1 MPAFEAIASTTLGST
16 TTTVTFSSIPATYE
30 HLQLRLYAR
39 AGYTGGPTATLRM
52 RLNSDTGTNYTN
64 HWIYGNGSGAN
75 VAGNISETAYRFLWV
90 PAGTALSNTF
100 GVSIIDILDYA
111 STNKY
116 KTVRSIE
123 GHNTNNNTNG
133 YVFLHSSLWLN
144 TAAVSTLT
152 FTSDETDG
160 FVAGSV
166 FALYGLR
173 SS

>member
-16 TTTVTFSSIPATYE
+16 TTTVTFSSIPDTYE
-30 HLQLRLYAR
+30 HLQLRLYLR
-39 AGYTGGPTATLRM
+39 AGYTGGPDATMFM
-52 RLNSDTGTNYTN
+52 RLNSDSGSNYTN
-64 HWIYGNGSGAN
+64 RWIYGNGSAASASNN
-75 VAGNISETAYRFLWV
+75 VSETAYRFLWV

-111 STNKY
+111 STNKR
-116 KTVRSIE
+116 KTIRAIE
-123 GHNTNNNTNG
+123 GHETNNNTNG
-133 YVFLHSSLWLN
+133 YVFLHSSLWSN

-152 FTSDETDG
+152 FTSAETNG

-166 FALYGLR
+166 FSLYGLR